1 MLRRLLALITI
12 ITFFALP
19 VSVMGQGAPDPDDP
33 PPCGPPPFSGEP
45 CIPIDGGVSF
55 LIAAGVAYG
64 GKKAFDLRKKH

>member
-19 VSVMGQGAPDPDDP
+19 VSVMGQDSPEPSGPQE
-33 PPCGPPPFSGEP
+33 CGYPFGEP

>member
-19 VSVMGQGAPDPDDP
+19 VSVMGQDSPFPASPE
-33 PPCGPPPFSGEP
+33 PCGEPFGEP